1 MSTVYTYSQSPH
13 EVALCDC
20 CDARPGTAMVIV
32 CGIETWACDR
42 CRGWDDEDPEESPAM
57 LQQKADR
64 ARGLA
69 LQATE
74 ERQRLERMLTDAK
87 EKERLA
93 CNAALKAEAA
103 ALGITLIAK
112 E

>member
-1 MSTVYTYSQSPH
+1 
-13 EVALCDC
+13 
-20 CDARPGTAMVIV
+20 
-32 CGIETWACDR
+32 
-42 CRGWDDEDPEESPAM
+42 M